1 MYPLAGE
8 MAVSPAITR
17 YTAKN
22 INEGQAEDFFR
33 DVYRSNVRAKNP
45 ADQGFTVVQL
55 LRSLKDTELDS
66 GRPEVNEELR
76 AREHAWPRAIA
87 YDDET
92 GLAVGV
98 GGTSPRQP
106 SLAIK
111 LNHAGFSVI

>member
-55 LRSLKDTELDS
+55 LRSLKDTELDP
-66 GRPEVNEELR
+66 GRPEVNEEL
-76 AREHAWPRAIA
+76 REHAWPRAIA

-98 GGTSPRQP
+98 GGTSPREP